1 MIRMMMS
8 DNEHKLMTIIMTAL
22 PRSCNYD
29 VYVDKMPRN
38 NDDVND
44 ERKHYDADEAS

>member
-1 MIRMMMS
+1 MYLMMII
-8 DNEHKLMTIIMTAL
+8 TTAFA
-22 PRSCNYD
+22 RFCNYD

-44 ERKHYDADEAS
+44 ERKLYDADEES